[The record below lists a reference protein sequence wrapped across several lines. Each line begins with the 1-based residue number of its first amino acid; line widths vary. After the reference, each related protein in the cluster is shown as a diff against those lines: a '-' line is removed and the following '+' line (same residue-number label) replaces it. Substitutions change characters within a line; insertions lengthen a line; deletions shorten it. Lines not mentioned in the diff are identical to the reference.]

1 MCYNLFKSHVYYSKP
16 GQGAQP
22 GRWLQFD
29 EDFKAGIRHSAS
41 HRRLSGLRGGLV
53 PPRKHCGGADP
64 GGGPADALPR
74 GDAAGA
80 ARAHRRR
87 GPDGKI
93 NINTADSET
102 LQTLPGIGEKR
113 AADIVADREANGPF
127 RIAEDLTRVK
137 GIGESILAGL
147 LEQITVE

>member
-1 MCYNLFKSHVYYSKP
+1 MSIIANRDRGRNREGGYNLMKISKLEFVILLLT
-16 GQGAQP
+16 AAF
-22 GRWLQFD
+22 LAF
-29 EDFKAGIRHSAS
+29 AG
-41 HRRLSGLRGGLV
+41 GWFLRGSAAAEPIRVEVQRTLS
-53 PPRKHCGGADP
+53 P
-64 GGGPADALPR
+64 GETPLALPAPTGVGGP
-74 GDAAGA
+74 G
-80 ARAHRRR
+80 
-87 GPDGKI
+87 GKI

-113 AADIVADREANGPF
+113 AEDIIAYREAHGPF